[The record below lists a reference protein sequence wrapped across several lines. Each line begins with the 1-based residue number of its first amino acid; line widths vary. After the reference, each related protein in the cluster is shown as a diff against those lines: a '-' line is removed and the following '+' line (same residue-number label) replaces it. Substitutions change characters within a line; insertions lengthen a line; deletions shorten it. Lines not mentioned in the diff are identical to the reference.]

1 MLRPHAAEG
10 AYEDLL
16 EASRLWSHAA
26 LGATEVVARA
36 ARRSGEE
43 ARAVRKSTAGTPP
56 PRWCASFWSIRGPR
70 VA

>member
-1 MLRPHAAEG
+1 MRRPHAAEG

-43 ARAVRKSTAGTPP
+43 ARAVRDSSEMVRFFLDH
-56 PRWCASFWSIRGPR
+56 PRA
-70 VA
+70 